1 MSDYMV
7 ERTTGEATVRYS
19 HGAATFHWLTV
30 VLVLAQIYVGF
41 TFHDMARGTPERTEM
56 FMVHKTLGATILIVT
71 LLRLG
76 YRLINPP
83 PPYPSDM
90 PKWDRFIAVWSH
102 RVVYTV
108 LIALPLTGLIAVS
121 DRAKDGWV
129 DLIWGL
135 RIPAL
140 PIGDGELFGEIHEV
154 LVWTTV
160 ALVVIH
166 VAAAIYHHLIVRD
179 AASGRMPPLPSTRRD

>member
-1 MSDYMV
+1 MRDYMV
-7 ERTTGEATVRYS
+7 EQTTGEATVRYS

-41 TFHDMARGTPERTEM
+41 RFGDLPRGSAARTDLFTI
-56 FMVHKTLGATILIVT
+56 HKTLGAAILIIT

-83 PPYPSDM
+83 PPYPTDM
-90 PKWDRFIAVWSH
+90 PRWDRFIAAWSH
-102 RVVYTV
+102 RLVYAL

-121 DRAKDGWV
+121 ERAKSGWV
-129 DLIWGL
+129 DLLWGL
-135 RIPAL
+135 QLPAL
-140 PIGDGELFGEIHEV
+140 PIGDGEMFGDVHQILVYTTIV
-154 LVWTTV
+154 L
-160 ALVVIH
+160 LVLH
-166 VAAAIYHHLIVRD
+166 LSAAIYHHFIVRD